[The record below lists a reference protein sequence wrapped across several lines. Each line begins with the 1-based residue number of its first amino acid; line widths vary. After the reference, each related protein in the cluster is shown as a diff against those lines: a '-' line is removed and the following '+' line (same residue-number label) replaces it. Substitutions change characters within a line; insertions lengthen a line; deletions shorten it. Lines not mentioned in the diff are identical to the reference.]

1 MVNKATNRAPQGTLS
16 SAKGRI
22 HLGMTI
28 VEIMV
33 VLTIMAS
40 MMGIA
45 VLSMGAI
52 GGDGVKSSAIRLT
65 AVMKYTY
72 ANAAINNTQYRLVID
87 LDTGK
92 YHTEIVK
99 AALTNH
105 VSGAPPAEGNDEDFL
120 TEEAKR
126 LAEKVEEKSDL
137 FDEKEENPFGI
148 SRKISYERIADI
160 VVKDETLKS
169 GVRFAKVATA
179 GKSKPVDSGIVTISF
194 YPNGF
199 QEQSYI
205 VLTDEEGAAITLMTK
220 PLSGRVKSYTG
231 EKALPDDFFEVE
243 NDD

>member
-1 MVNKATNRAPQGTLS
+1 MVNKLTNR
-16 SAKGRI
+16 
-22 HLGMTI
+22 GMTI

-33 VLTIMAS
+33 VLTIIAS

-45 VLSMGAI
+45 MLSMGAI

-72 ANAAINNTQYRLVID
+72 ANAAINNTQYRLVLNI
-87 LDTGK
+87 DTGT

-105 VSGAPPAEGNDEDFL
+105 VGGAAPVQGGDEFL

-126 LAEKVEEKSDL
+126 LAEKVEEKTDL

-148 SRKISYERIADI
+148 SRKVSYERVADV
-160 VVKDETLKS
+160 VVKDEKLKS
-169 GVRFAKVATA
+169 GIRFAQIATT
-179 GKSKPVDSGIVTISF
+179 GKSEPVDSGIVTISF

-199 QEQSYI
+199 QEQAYI
-205 VLTDEEGAAITLMTK
+205 VLKDEDGKAITLMTK

-231 EKALPDDFFEVE
+231 EKELPDDFFEVE